1 MNRFCLR
8 IVVQL
13 KSLVSLLLSYKG
25 STEEFPFGPE
35 TQVFKVKGKMF
46 ALIGRREGKDFINL
60 KADPED
66 VPFLIEQFESISGGY
81 HMNKRHWVT
90 VTLDH
95 SENEI
100 VLEDLIAK
108 SYQLVVSKL
117 TKAQKLALSI

>member
-1 MNRFCLR
+1 M
-8 IVVQL
+8 QL

-46 ALIGRREGKDFINL
+46 ALIGHRGGKDFINL
-60 KADPED
+60 KANPED